1 MQLKLIYIELVKIFG
16 KVRSLLGFIAL
27 AVLMPLIIWGFSQ
40 GASSVEQ
47 DVERWVGDSFIIV
60 GTAFNGFLVTYITMN
75 FLWVHIPFLLM
86 LVAGDVVA
94 GEGALGTFRITLTR
108 RISRFR
114 IILAKL
120 ISTYLYT
127 IILVTFF
134 IIMSLGLGSLWLGI
148 GDLVVYDDGVLIL
161 PQEMV
166 WGRFAIAFL
175 FATFVMFVAVT
186 LCFMFSAMVN
196 NGIGPIIGA
205 MAIII
210 IGLAIANIPI
220 DIFETIRPYLFTSYF
235 DIWQKAFY
243 DPIPWGEIGRDV
255 LILSGYT
262 VVFIV
267 ISFVHFIR
275 KDIST

>member
-1 MQLKLIYIELVKIFG
+1 MLFKLVNIELIKTFG

-47 DVERWVGDSFIIV
+47 DVASRLGDSFIIV
-60 GTAFNGFLVTYITMN
+60 GTVFNGFLVTYITMN

-108 RISRFR
+108 RVSRFK
-114 IILAKL
+114 IILSKL
-120 ISTYLYT
+120 IATYLYT
-127 IILVTFF
+127 IILITFF
-134 IIMSLGLGSLWLGI
+134 VIMSLGLGSIWLGV
-148 GDLVVYDDGVLIL
+148 GELVVFDEGVLIL

-175 FATFVMFVAVT
+175 FATFVMFVTVT
-186 LCFMFSAMVN
+186 LCFMFSSMVN

-205 MAIII
+205 MSIII

-243 DPIPWGEIGRDV
+243 DPIPWREIGKDV
-255 LILSGYT
+255 LILSIYT
-262 VVFIV
+262 IVFII
-267 ISFVHFIR
+267 ISFTHFIR

>member
-1 MQLKLIYIELVKIFG
+1 MFIKLINIELIKIFG
-16 KVRSLLGFIAL
+16 KIRSLLGFIAL

-40 GASSVEQ
+40 GASSIEKDITRQ
-47 DVERWVGDSFIIV
+47 LGDSFIIV
-60 GTAFNGFLVTYITMN
+60 GSVFNGFLVTYITMN

-94 GEGALGTFRITLTR
+94 GEGALGTFRISLTR
-108 RISRFR
+108 RVSRFK
-114 IILAKL
+114 IILSKL
-120 ISTYLYT
+120 IATYLYT
-127 IILVTFF
+127 AILILFF
-134 IIMSLGLGSLWLGI
+134 VIVSLGLGSIWLGV
-148 GDLVVYDDGVLIL
+148 GDLIVFDKGVLIL

-166 WGRFAIAFL
+166 WGRFALAFL

-210 IGLAIANIPI
+210 VGFAIANIPI
-220 DIFETIRPYLFTSYF
+220 DIFETIRPYFFTSYF

-243 DPIPWGEIGRDV
+243 DPIPWADIGKDV
-255 LILSGYT
+255 LVLSSYT
-262 VVFIV
+262 IGFII
-267 ISFVHFIR
+267 ISFVYFIR

>member
-1 MQLKLIYIELVKIFG
+1 MLLKLVNIELIKIFG
-16 KVRSLLGFIAL
+16 KIRSLLGFVAL
-27 AVLMPLIIWGFSQ
+27 AVLMPLIVWGFSQ

-47 DVERWVGDSFIIV
+47 DVASRLGDSFIIV
-60 GTAFNGFLVTYITMN
+60 GSVFNGFLVTYITMN

-108 RISRFR
+108 RVSRFK
-114 IILAKL
+114 IILSKL
-120 ISTYLYT
+120 IATYLYT
-127 IILVTFF
+127 VILIVFF
-134 IIMSLGLGSLWLGI
+134 ILMSLGLGSIWLGI
-148 GDLVVYDDGVLIL
+148 GDLVVFDDGVLIL

-175 FATFVMFVAVT
+175 FATFVMFVTVT
-186 LCFMFSAMVN
+186 LCFMFSSMVN

-220 DIFETIRPYLFTSYF
+220 DIFETIRPYFFTSYF

-243 DPIPWGEIGRDV
+243 DPIPWGEIGNNV
-255 LILSGYT
+255 LILSAYT
-262 VVFIV
+262 IVFIV

>member
-1 MQLKLIYIELVKIFG
+1 MLLKLVNIEMIKTFG

-40 GASSVEQ
+40 GASSVEK
-47 DVERWVGDSFIIV
+47 DVASRLGDSFIIV
-60 GTAFNGFLVTYITMN
+60 GSVFNGFLVTYITMN

-86 LVAGDVVA
+86 LMAGDVVA

-108 RISRFR
+108 RVSRFK
-114 IILAKL
+114 IILSKL
-120 ISTYLYT
+120 LATYLYT
-127 IILVTFF
+127 IILIVFF
-134 IIMSLGLGSLWLGI
+134 IIMSLALGSIWLGV
-148 GDLVVYDDGVLIL
+148 GDLVVFDKGVLIL
-161 PQEMV
+161 PQEIV

-175 FATFVMFVAVT
+175 FATFVMFVTVT
-186 LCFMFSAMVN
+186 LCFMFSSMVN

-205 MAIII
+205 MSIII

-220 DIFETIRPYLFTSYF
+220 DIFETIRPYFFTSYF

-243 DPIPWGEIGRDV
+243 DPIPWSEIGTDV
-255 LILSGYT
+255 LILSAYT
-262 VVFIV
+262 IVFIV